1 MSDNKKNIS
10 PEVETPAEAPA
21 PEQPAPDKPEPVVGD
36 PTLAEQTEPTVPESP
51 GAAAPETPTPDKE
64 TQQTAIPGIDGPAP
78 APLARLWTSPPP
90 VKVWQKIRLLTNRRQ
105 SPIEV
110 VLLKRIREI
119 SPQKARR
126 KHLETKCPKAR
137 ERPAKHPRPQQ
148 RLPSLLS
155 LNPNS
160 RPFYGMPPALRSLN
174 RSCILTSLSSMRSKI
189 IRLASGMIPRCRD
202 WWSRSRPA
210 A

>member
-78 APLARLWTSPPP
+78 APLG
-90 VKVWQKIRLLTNRRQ
+90 KV
-105 SPIEV
+105 V
-110 VLLKRIREI
+110 DF
-119 SPQKARR
+119 AA
-126 KHLETKCPKAR
+126 AR
-137 ERPAKHPRPQQ
+137 EGVAKDKAPDQ
-148 RLPSLLS
+148 
-155 LNPNS
+155 
-160 RPFYGMPPALRSLN
+160 
-174 RSCILTSLSSMRSKI
+174 
-189 IRLASGMIPRCRD
+189 
-202 WWSRSRPA
+202 
-210 A
+210 